1 MNFTFTFRNFIYP
14 ALSGR
19 ILLRTLHTSKLQFG
33 FKKKLS
39 ATIATTIFTETVDY
53 YLNQGGVVYALAPDA
68 SKAFDRVEFSKMFNN
83 LLDRGLNVLY
93 TRLLF
98 HMYVQQTIR
107 VRFNQSYSNYFKVAN
122 GVKQGGVLS
131 PHSLLAI

>member
-1 MNFTFTFRNFIYP
+1 MGKSDGNLGLFSDHIINGINCHYCSIRHHKCVGVIIVQY
-14 ALSGR
+14 AYKVCGEGS
-19 ILLRTLHTSKLQFG
+19 TLHTSNLQFG

-53 YLNQGGVVYALAPDA
+53 YLNQGGVVYALALDA

-98 HMYVQQTIR
+98 HMYVQQTM
-107 VRFNQSYSNYFKVAN
+107 
-122 GVKQGGVLS
+122 
-131 PHSLLAI
+131 